1 MNQFISTDSRQIM
14 DIDELKELL
23 RASLIKKTKS
33 QKVLEWFDVEFHTIY
48 EAGRFRGLED
58 NYNLTKEFLNTKFD

>member
-14 DIDELKELL
+14 DIDDLKELL
-23 RASLIKKTKS
+23 RASLMKKTKS

-58 NYNLTKEFLNTKFD
+58 NYNLTKEFLNTKFK